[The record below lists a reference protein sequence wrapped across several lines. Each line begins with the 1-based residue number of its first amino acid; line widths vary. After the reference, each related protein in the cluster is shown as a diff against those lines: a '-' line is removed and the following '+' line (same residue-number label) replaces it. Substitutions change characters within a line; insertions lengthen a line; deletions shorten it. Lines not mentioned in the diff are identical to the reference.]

1 MSPIVQGLVAAAR
14 RRRAQRLQSLV
25 EAIAEKRG
33 RCRIIDLGG
42 EPAYWAG
49 FDLERLRAR
58 NVSIVIVNVTPQ
70 VSDDPMISVLHAD
83 ARALA
88 QFETNSFDLAH
99 SNSVIEHVGEW
110 GGMRAFAE
118 ELRRLAPSYYV
129 QTPYFWF
136 PIEPHFL
143 TPFFHWLPEAVRV
156 QALLRGGR
164 GHHGRESTVE
174 GALETVRSARLLDRA
189 QFCALFPDACL
200 ERERAFGLVKSLIGV
215 RTAI

>member
-1 MSPIVQGLVAAAR
+1 MSPIVQGLVAPAR
-14 RRRAQRLQSLV
+14 RRRARRLQSLI
-25 EAIAEKRG
+25 ETIAQARR

-42 EPAYWAG
+42 EPAYWRG
-49 FDLERLRAR
+49 FDLERLRAL

-70 VSDDPMISVLHAD
+70 VSDDPMMTVLHAD

-88 QFETNSFDLAH
+88 QFAANSFDLAH

-143 TPFFHWLPEAVRV
+143 TIGWHYLPPRVRGR
-156 QALLRGGR
+156 LLQRR
-164 GHHGRESTVE
+164 SYGHRPRVTRPAR
-174 GALETVRSARLLDRA
+174 ALELVEEIRLVTAREMRL
-189 QFCALFPDACL
+189 LFPDAEL
-200 ERERAFGLVKSLIGV
+200 LRERVGPFTKSLV
-215 RTAI
+215 AHRF